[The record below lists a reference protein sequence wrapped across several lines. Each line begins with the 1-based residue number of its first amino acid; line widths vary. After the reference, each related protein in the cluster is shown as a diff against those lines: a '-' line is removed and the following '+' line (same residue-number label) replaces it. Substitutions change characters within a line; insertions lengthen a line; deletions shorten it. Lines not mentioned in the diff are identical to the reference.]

1 MLEASQGHVWQ
12 RPSKN
17 SAHTAS
23 VLALAKALPP
33 NESFSHS
40 ESALHPSPPL
50 QPVDV
55 TTLTAIAAEL
65 RTEWLPAR
73 LEQVYQRDRHTLYLG
88 LRTLKQRGWLM
99 LSWHPQA
106 ARLCMSDA
114 PPRVPDTF
122 TFSQQLKHQLSNLAL
137 VAIEPIAPWER
148 ALDLQFSQRPG
159 EPALWHLYIEIM
171 GKYSNVV
178 LANQA
183 NLIVTA
189 AHQVSAQQSSV
200 RPIQTGDPY
209 ALPPALTDPAP
220 KLAESFDRWQERIS
234 LVPGALRRN
243 LQKNYR
249 GLSSALTLSLIAA
262 AALSPDQSTDSLDA
276 DDWRRLF
283 HCWQEWLQAVET
295 EEFCPG
301 WTFDG
306 YTVLGWGITE
316 AVDRVQ
322 TVIDHYYT
330 SQLEQQEF
338 VQLRHQLT
346 QKLHTVLEKL
356 RVKANVF
363 QARLQQSEVADR
375 YREQADLLMANLH
388 HWQLGLST
396 ITLPDF
402 TTEQPITIPL
412 NPEKNA
418 VQNAQA
424 FYKQHQKLKR
434 ARNAIEPLL
443 AEVNAE
449 IHYLEQ
455 VEAAIVELETYQT
468 AEDLNTLDEIRDE
481 LIQQHYLNDPDYRN
495 ANLNPKDSQSQP
507 HRYTTPTG
515 LEVLVGRNNRQND
528 QLTFRTA
535 GDYDLW
541 FHTQE
546 IPGSHVLLRLKPGS
560 APDTAD
566 LQFAANLAAY
576 YSRARQSEQVSV
588 VYTEPKHVYKPKGA
602 KPGITVYKHERTLWA
617 QPKQGEQLVA
627 KRMKSE

>member
-1 MLEASQGHVWQ
+1 M
-12 RPSKN
+12 
-17 SAHTAS
+17 
-23 VLALAKALPP
+23 
-33 NESFSHS
+33 
-40 ESALHPSPPL
+40 
-50 QPVDV
+50 QPVDF

-73 LEQVYQRDRHTLYLG
+73 LEQVYQRDRHTVYLG

-106 ARLCMSDA
+106 ARLCISDA

-122 TFSQQLKHQLSNLAL
+122 TFSQQLKHQLGNLAL
-137 VAIEPIAPWER
+137 VAIEPIAAWER
-148 ALDLQFSQRPG
+148 VLDLQFSQRPG
-159 EPALWHLYIEIM
+159 EPALWHLYVEIM

-209 ALPPALTDPAP
+209 ELPPPLTDPTP
-220 KLAESFDRWQERIS
+220 KLTEPFDRWQERIS

-249 GLSSALTLSLIAA
+249 GLSSALTLALIAA
-262 AALSPDQSTDSLDA
+262 AALNPDQSTDSLSA
-276 DDWRRLF
+276 NDWQRLF
-283 HCWQEWLQAVET
+283 HRWQEWLQGLEAET
-295 EEFCPG
+295 FRPG
-301 WTFDG
+301 WTADG
-306 YTVLGWGITE
+306 YTVLGWGMTE

-322 TVIDHYYT
+322 TVIDRYYT
-330 SQLEQQEF
+330 DQIDRQVF

-346 QKLHTVLEKL
+346 QKLQTVLEKL

-363 QARLQQSEVADR
+363 QARLQQSDVADR

-388 HWQLGLST
+388 HWQLGMSA

-402 TTEQPITIPL
+402 ITEQPVTIPL

-434 ARNAIEPLL
+434 ARNAIAPLL
-443 AEVNAE
+443 TEVNAE

-455 VEAAIVELETYQT
+455 VEAAIAALTIYQA

-481 LIQQHYLNDPDYRN
+481 LIQQHYLNDPEYRN
-495 ANLNPKDSQSQP
+495 ADVHQDSQSQP
-507 HRYTTPTG
+507 HRYVAPSG

-546 IPGSHVLLRLKPGS
+546 IPGSHVLLRLTPGTV
-560 APDTAD
+560 PDRSD

-602 KPGITVYKHERTLWA
+602 KPGMTVYKHERTLWA
-617 QPKQGEQLVA
+617 QPKYGEAFV
-627 KRMKSE
+627 KGVSV

>member
-1 MLEASQGHVWQ
+1 LLEASQGHVWQ

-23 VLALAKALPP
+23 VLALAKALAS

-122 TFSQQLKHQLSNLAL
+122 TFSQQLKHQLGNLAL
-137 VAIEPIAPWER
+137 VAIESIAPWER

-189 AHQVSAQQSSV
+189 AHQVSTQQSSV

-276 DDWRRLF
+276 DDWQRLF
-283 HCWQEWLQAVET
+283 HRWQEWLQAVET

-330 SQLEQQEF
+330 SQLERQEF

-402 TTEQPITIPL
+402 MTEQPITIPL